1 MTPRTKRGLRIGGLV
16 AVVASAWMAQ
26 SAAAQG
32 ERLTVEVGDCVNL
45 PTPEQRLACFEAQV
59 EAARGASAGAPA
71 APAPAATSAAPA
83 PAPSTAP
90 APAAASAAPAAAAAT
105 STAAPPPTTT
115 AVPAASSTAP
125 AEFGFR
131 ERPEEAEGVPPPAEV
146 RAKVAELRETVPNAF
161 LITLD
166 NGQVWR
172 QTRPDPYLSLRV
184 GQDVRIYFS
193 RWRAYRLE
201 SPQVRGFLQVERVR

>member
-1 MTPRTKRGLRIGGLV
+1 MMQETKHQLRISGLM
-16 AVVASAWMAQ
+16 AILASAWVAQ
-26 SAAAQG
+26 SAGGQG
-32 ERLTVEVGDCVNL
+32 ERLTVEVGECVDL

-59 EAARGASAGAPA
+59 DAARGAPA
-71 APAPAATSAAPA
+71 ATAPAATSAAPA
-83 PAPSTAP
+83 PAASTAP
-90 APAAASAAPAAAAAT
+90 ATTSAGPAAAPATNAAAPA
-105 STAAPPPTTT
+105 TTT
-115 AVPAASSTAP
+115 VEVPATTSTAP

-131 ERPEEAEGVPPPAEV
+131 ERLEAREDAPPPPEV

-172 QTRPDPYLSLRV
+172 QTRPDPYLSLKV

-201 SPQVRGFLQVERVR
+201 SPQMRGFLQVERVR

>member
-1 MTPRTKRGLRIGGLV
+1 M
-16 AVVASAWMAQ
+16 AVVASALTLQ

-32 ERLTVEVGDCVNL
+32 ERLTVEVGDCVDL

-59 EAARGASAGAPA
+59 EAARGAPA
-71 APAPAATSAAPA
+71 AAPPVTVPGATSTAPSAAPSA
-83 PAPSTAP
+83 PVAP
-90 APAAASAAPAAAAAT
+90 SAAPAAAA
-105 STAAPPPTTT
+105 STAAPVTTT
-115 AVPAASSTAP
+115 IEVPAATSTAP

-131 ERPEEAEGVPPPAEV
+131 ERPEEPEDAPPPAEV

-172 QTRPDPYLSLRV
+172 QTRPDPYLSLRI
-184 GQDVRIYFS
+184 GQDVRIFFS
-193 RWRAYRLE
+193 RWRTYRLD
-201 SPQVRGFLQVERVR
+201 SPQMRGFLQVERVR